1 MQPPILFSFYHDRGI
16 KFHICKNVKPKQQ
29 KEMIDMKK
37 FILMTLLAS
46 ILSCCLLLNGC
57 ADTNPATAYLPDET
71 HVTENEE
78 TEVETETV
86 TEQNVIHI
94 PSLNTETATAG
105 QDGPYGKISLSIPD
119 GWRYETCPMD
129 SGKLTNGLY
138 GIRFYPED
146 ATEGYIDLFYIDS
159 FGVCGTGL
167 VEETATIAGNPARI
181 GTYDNHAYWDFISFQ
196 GDCSG
201 IVALTCNAE
210 DWWEA
215 YEEQVMDILGTLS
228 FDTSIKEGSAY
239 IYSPQSE
246 ADEIGLLFEL
256 KKITP
261 TGATLVFHQY
271 DEKAPTG
278 ELEYGDAFVLE
289 VLKNDQWEEVP
300 ATLSEYAF
308 NAIAYTIPSRD
319 SSERE
324 LDWEWIYGAL
334 EPGNYRMKKEIMD
347 FRASGDFDK
356 YTVYAQ
362 FILN

>member
-1 MQPPILFSFYHDRGI
+1 
-16 KFHICKNVKPKQQ
+16 
-29 KEMIDMKK
+29 MKK
-37 FILMTLLAS
+37 TILAALLS
-46 ILSCCLLLNGC
+46 SGMSLGLLLDGC
-57 ADTNPATAYLPDET
+57 SNANPAVSIPKNNPAAAYLPAEAHTLADEDT
-71 HVTENEE
+71 APRQNAVCSLPLNSEATI
-78 TEVETETV
+78 VE
-86 TEQNVIHI
+86 
-94 PSLNTETATAG
+94 
-105 QDGPYGKISLSIPD
+105 QDGPYGKISLSIPG

-129 SGKLTNGLY
+129 SEKLTNGLY

-146 ATEGYIDLFYIDS
+146 AAEGYIDLFYIDS

-167 VEETATIAGNPARI
+167 IEETATIAKSPVII

-196 GDCSG
+196 GDYSV
-201 IVALTCNAE
+201 IVALTNGTE
-210 DWWEA
+210 NWWES
-215 YEEQVMDILGTLS
+215 YDEQVMEILGTLS
-228 FDTSIKEGSAY
+228 YDASTKEGGAY
-239 IYSPQSE
+239 IHAPESE
-246 ADEIGLLFEL
+246 ADKIGLRFEL

-324 LDWEWIYGAL
+324 LDWEWLYGAL

>member
-1 MQPPILFSFYHDRGI
+1 
-16 KFHICKNVKPKQQ
+16 
-29 KEMIDMKK
+29 MKK
-37 FILMTLLAS
+37 S
-46 ILSCCLLLNGC
+46 ILAALLSSGMSLGLLLDGC
-57 ADTNPATAYLPDET
+57 ANANPAVSIPKNNPDAAYLPAEAHTLADEDT
-71 HVTENEE
+71 APRQN
-78 TEVETETV
+78 TV
-86 TEQNVIHI
+86 C
-94 PSLNTETATAG
+94 SLPLNSEDTIAG
-105 QDGPYGKISLSIPD
+105 QDGPYGKISLSIPG

-129 SGKLTNGLY
+129 SEKLTNGLY

-181 GTYDNHAYWDFISFQ
+181 GTYDNHACWDFISFQ

-201 IVALTCNAE
+201 IVALTNSTE
-210 DWWEA
+210 NWWES
-215 YEEQVMDILGTLS
+215 YDEQVMDILGTLS

-324 LDWEWIYGAL
+324 LDWEWLYGAL
-334 EPGNYRMKKEIMD
+334 EPGNYRIKKEIMD
-347 FRASGDFDK
+347 FRTGGDFDK